1 MTARGLLAP
10 LSPNEE
16 LTLRRVA
23 SGTFDADELSLRDLG
38 RLRRLGLVEVEA
50 GNPHLTPLGC
60 ERFNAL
66 AHVIPSAPAHPP
78 SSSLRSAGRSARDR
92 A

>member
-23 SGTFDADELSLRDLG
+23 SGTFDVEELAQRDIG
-38 RLRRLGLVEVEA
+38 RLRKLGLIEIDAES
-50 GNPHLTPLGC
+50 PHLTPLGQ
-60 ERFNAL
+60 ERFHTL
-66 AHVIPSAPAHPP
+66 IH
-78 SSSLRSAGRSARDR
+78 
-92 A
+92 